1 MLDKWAFGM
10 SKIEGQENAS
20 KSLSV
25 EKGLSSLA
33 QRAMSTDLVAEV
45 GNVSLDTRAGFV
57 GRGAGGHQLGPSL
70 LSATKPPSLTNINTL
85 ADGDPTSSNMFI
97 DQQSD
102 DSSSGYTEAPVSEK
116 ITVKIADLG
125 NGASICNSNYRS

>member
-10 SKIEGQENAS
+10 SKIAGHEIPS
-20 KSLSV
+20 KSPSV
-25 EKGLSSLA
+25 EKGLSSLT

-57 GRGAGGHQLGPSL
+57 GRGAGHQPGPSL
-70 LSATKPPSLTNINTL
+70 LSVTKPPSLSNSGIL
-85 ADGDPTSSNMFI
+85 GDGDPTLSMFI

-102 DSSSGYTEAPVSEK
+102 DSSSSYTEAPVSEK

-125 NGASICNSNYRS
+125 NGASLCNF